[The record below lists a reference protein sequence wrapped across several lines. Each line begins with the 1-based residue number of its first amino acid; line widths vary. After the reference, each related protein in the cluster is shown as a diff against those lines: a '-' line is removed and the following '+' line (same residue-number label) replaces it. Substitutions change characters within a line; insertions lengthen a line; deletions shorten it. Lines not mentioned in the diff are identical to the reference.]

1 VLTPNAIRALE
12 RGKQPPSPAVIAR
25 FLASHSFPIVENG
38 RTTFVF
44 QGRAESVRLVHRI
57 FGLESTQ
64 GFARVGSSDLWYLTL
79 ELPDRSRIEYKFEVE
94 DDGQRR
100 LIQDP
105 LNPLRAHDPFGSNSV
120 LQTTGYEVPEWTLPD
135 PTARVGALDELS
147 VASSAFES
155 ERRVTLY
162 LPARFSRRR
171 TYPLLIVHD
180 GGDFLNYAGLKTV
193 LDNLMHRLEIP
204 PMIVALTHPVER
216 LVEYADNEAH
226 AHFLVKE
233 LVPRL
238 SGELPLIDEPSSRGL
253 MGASFGAVASLA
265 AAWRYPHYFG
275 RLLLLSGSFAFTDVG
290 NHSRSAA
297 FDPVV
302 GFVNSFRKRPL
313 RVSDRVFMACGVFE
327 SLIYENRS
335 LVPVLQAAGMNVRF
349 VEARDGHNW
358 ECWRDRLREG
368 LSWLFPGPLWK
379 VYE

>member
-1 VLTPNAIRALE
+1 MLTPKAIRALE
-12 RGKQPPSPAVIAR
+12 MAKQPPSSEMVAD
-25 FLASHSFPIVENG
+25 FLAGHSFPIVENE

-44 QGRAESVRLVHRI
+44 HGRAESVRLVHRI
-57 FGLESTQ
+57 FGLESTKD
-64 GFARVGSSDLWYLTL
+64 FARIGSSDLWYLTL

-94 DDGQRR
+94 DSGERK

-105 LNPLRAHDPFGSNSV
+105 LNPQRAHDPFGSNSV
-120 LQTTGYEVPEWTLPD
+120 LQTTGYEVPEWTQPD
-135 PTARVGALDELS
+135 PRARVGTLDEMS
-147 VASSAFES
+147 IASAAFES
-155 ERRVTLY
+155 DRRVTVY
-162 LPARFSRRR
+162 LPARFRRRR

-204 PMIVALTHPVER
+204 SMIVALTHPVDR

-226 AHFLVKE
+226 ARFLVKE
-233 LVPRL
+233 LIPRL
-238 SGELPLIDEPSSRGL
+238 SDDLPIIDAPSSRGL

-265 AAWRYPHYFG
+265 ASWRYPHYFG
-275 RLLLLSGSFAFTDVG
+275 RLLLLSGSFAFTDIG
-290 NHSRSAA
+290 NHSRSPV

-313 RVSDRVFMACGVFE
+313 RVSDRVYMACGVFE

-335 LVPVLQAAGMNVRF
+335 LVPVLQAAGMGVRF
-349 VEARDGHNW
+349 REARDGHNW
-358 ECWRDRLREG
+358 ECWRDQLREG
-368 LSWLFPGPLWK
+368 LSWLFPGPLWE